1 MKGRNDRF
9 SPLMNPLTRS
19 LGVRFAIPVA
29 YDSIVRY
36 STDDDAAGGT
46 GTVTLENPLALENQV
61 CFQVAVAARSVLGVY
76 RPILEPLGL
85 THPQY
90 LVMLV
95 LWEQG
100 DRSVRD
106 LGAALRLDSATLS
119 PLLKRLE
126 AAGLVR
132 RARSGEDERVVMVS
146 LTEEGTALRER
157 ALEVPGRVVATLGL
171 ELGELEALRDGLSA
185 FITAADARTRG

>member
-1 MKGRNDRF
+1 M
-9 SPLMNPLTRS
+9 
-19 LGVRFAIPVA
+19 V
-29 YDSIVRY
+29 
-36 STDDDAAGGT
+36 
-46 GTVTLENPLALENQV
+46 ENPLALQNQV

-95 LWEQG
+95 LWESE
-100 DRSVRD
+100 DSSVRD
-106 LGAALRLDSATLS
+106 LGTALRLDSATLS

-132 RARSGEDERVVMVS
+132 RARSVEDERVVVVS
-146 LTEEGTALRER
+146 LTAEGTALRER
-157 ALEVPGRVVATLGL
+157 ALEVPGRVVESLGL
-171 ELGELEALRDGLSA
+171 ELSELETLRDGLSA
-185 FITAADARTRG
+185 FITAADARTRP

>member
-1 MKGRNDRF
+1 MNGRNDRF
-9 SPLMNPLTRS
+9 SPLMKPLTRS
-19 LGVRFAIPVA
+19 LGVRLAIPIV

-36 STDDDAAGGT
+36 STDEDAEGGT
-46 GTVTLENPLALENQV
+46 GTTTLENPLALENQV
-61 CFQVAVAARSVLGVY
+61 CFQVAVAARSVLSVY

-95 LWEQG
+95 LWENG
-100 DRSVRD
+100 ERSVRD
-106 LGAALRLDSATLS
+106 LGTALRLDSATLS

-146 LTEEGTALRER
+146 LTEKGTALRER

-171 ELGELEALRDGLSA
+171 ELSELEALRDGLSA
-185 FITAADARTRG
+185 FITAADARARP

>member
-1 MKGRNDRF
+1 MTT
-9 SPLMNPLTRS
+9 M
-19 LGVRFAIPVA
+19 V
-29 YDSIVRY
+29 
-36 STDDDAAGGT
+36 
-46 GTVTLENPLALENQV
+46 ENPLALQNQV

-95 LWEQG
+95 LWENG
-100 DRSVRD
+100 DSSVRG
-106 LGAALRLDSATLS
+106 LGTALRLDSATLS

-132 RARSGEDERVVMVS
+132 RARSLEDERVVVVS
-146 LTEEGTALRER
+146 LTAEGTALRER
-157 ALEVPGRVVATLGL
+157 ALEVPGRVVETLGL
-171 ELGELEALRDGLSA
+171 ELGELETLRDGLSA
-185 FITAADARTRG
+185 FITAADARSRP

>member
-1 MKGRNDRF
+1 
-9 SPLMNPLTRS
+9 
-19 LGVRFAIPVA
+19 VRFAIPVA
-29 YDSIVRY
+29 YDSIVHY
-36 STDDDAAGGT
+36 STDDTRLEDAAGGS
-46 GTVTLENPLALENQV
+46 GTSTTLENPLALENQV

-95 LWEQG
+95 LWENG
-100 DRSVRD
+100 DSSVRD
-106 LGAALRLDSATLS
+106 LGTALRLDSATLS

-132 RARSGEDERVVMVS
+132 RARSGNDERVVVVS
-146 LTEEGTALRER
+146 LTEEGTALRKR

-171 ELGELEALRDGLSA
+171 ELSELESLRDGLSA
-185 FITAADARTRG
+185 FISAADARAR